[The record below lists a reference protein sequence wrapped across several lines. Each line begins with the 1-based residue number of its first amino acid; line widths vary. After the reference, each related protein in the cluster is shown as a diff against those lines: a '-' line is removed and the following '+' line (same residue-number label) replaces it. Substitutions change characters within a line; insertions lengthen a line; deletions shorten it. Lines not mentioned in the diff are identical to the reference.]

1 MYQGSLRAIAA
12 QNQKFI
18 DRLLDG
24 KSEAFKAKV
33 LEFVTH
39 SGLSTQD
46 PEFVVLLAI
55 SILTGVLTEKPAQMN
70 ELFARWREGIQQSLE
85 LTEIKIFEQQKTAV
99 SVAIA
104 QTAREL
110 VRKAERQEATRFWKS
125 IAPGAIV
132 AGIVLAMGFVA
143 GMTVPPYL
151 SGGYVEGKK
160 LTAKD
165 AATLDWANS
174 ADGQLA
180 RNLVDWN
187 RDYLKVCKR
196 DIKKLGVKFSL
207 GNQKSVSGFCLLWVT
222 PPQQRKFE

>member
-1 MYQGSLRAIAA
+1 MYQGSLSAITA

-33 LEFVTH
+33 LEFVTK

-55 SILTGVLTEKPAQMN
+55 SILTGVLTEKPTQMN
-70 ELFARWREGIQQSLE
+70 EMFVRWQQGIQQSLE

-99 SVAIA
+99 NVAIS

-110 VRKAERQEATRFWKS
+110 VRKAERQEANRFWKS
-125 IAPGAIV
+125 IAPGVIV
-132 AGIVLAMGFVA
+132 TGIVLAVGFVA
-143 GMTVPPYL
+143 GMAVPTYL
-151 SGGYVEGKK
+151 SGGYVEGRK
-160 LTAKD
+160 LTAQD

-187 RDYLKVCKR
+187 RDYLKVCER
-196 DIKKLGVKFSL
+196 DIKKLGVRFSL
-207 GNQKSVSGFCLLWVT
+207 GNQKSSSGFCLLWVT